1 MKVLFSK
8 DAQRDIAGIYDYIH
22 ERNPSAAAKVV
33 LAIRAATHRLAH
45 FPRSG
50 RNGGTANT
58 REIVVP
64 KLPYIVVYRI
74 KPDCT
79 EIVAVFH
86 AAEDRPRGY

>member
-1 MKVLFSK
+1 MRKEIFRVFTITFK
-8 DAQRDIAGIYDYIH
+8 R
-22 ERNPSAAAKVV
+22 E
-33 LAIRAATHRLAH
+33 THRLAH

-50 RNGGTANT
+50 RNGGTPNT

-64 KLPYIVVYRI
+64 KLPYIIVYRI
-74 KPDCT
+74 KLDCA

>member
-22 ERNPSAAAKVV
+22 ERNPTAAAKVV
-33 LAIRAATHRLAH
+33 LAIRAATHRLDH
-45 FPRSG
+45 FPLSG
-50 RNGGTANT
+50 RNGGTPNT

-64 KLPYIVVYRI
+64 KLPYIIVYRI
-74 KPDCT
+74 KLDCA

>member
-1 MKVLFSK
+1 MKVLFSR
-8 DAQRDIAGIYDYIH
+8 DAQRDISGIYDYIQ

-33 LAIRAATHRLAH
+33 LAIRAVTHRLAH

-50 RNGGTANT
+50 RNGGTPNT
-58 REIVVP
+58 REIIVP

-74 KPDCT
+74 KPDCA

-86 AAEDRPRGY
+86 AAENRPRGY